1 MSLWGD
7 DKKVRDNMTNKRQA
21 VQALV
26 AAFTTNKQDPTP
38 DNLDALFDT
47 IGTMDASEALVPVLE
62 IAYEA
67 IDKVVA
73 ATDATHD
80 DVVADMRRLPSP
92 A

>member
-1 MSLWGD
+1 MGD
-7 DKKVRDNMTNKRQA
+7 DKKVRYMTNKRQA

-26 AAFTTNKQDPTP
+26 AAFATNKQDPTP

-47 IGTMDASEALVPVLE
+47 IDAVDASEALVPVLE

-80 DVVADMRRLPSP
+80 DVVADMRRIPSP